1 MLNKENICKDLK
13 PKDIKEL
20 LEEDSLKVLYNIQ
33 QGLQQRLGKLEEYK
47 NMNMHQKACEVI
59 YNKHCLEDELSEL
72 LARLPWKKWK
82 NYSIDELNTWTS
94 DEQRTETLFE
104 LVDAMHFFIN
114 VAIILEFTP
123 EEIFYYY
130 IEKNKENH
138 NRQNRGY

>member
-1 MLNKENICKDLK
+1 MNQENICNDLK
-13 PKDIKEL
+13 PKEIQDLSET
-20 LEEDSLKVLYNIQ
+20 DSLRILYTIQ
-33 QGLQQRLGKLEEYK
+33 EGLQKRLGKHQEYK
-47 NMNMHQKACEVI
+47 DANMHQKACEAI

-82 NYSIDELNTWTS
+82 KYSSEELKTWIS

-104 LVDAMHFFIN
+104 LVDGLHFFLNI
-114 VAIILEFTP
+114 AIILGFTP
-123 EEIFYYY
+123 EEIFHYY